1 MYNFLVGFV
10 LLLLLAAALALGYF
24 YWQFRRS
31 PACVWRNR
39 VRRHLAELQALIR
52 PTDFPTETQA
62 NAVKLGETL
71 FDQQLKAMPSSS
83 IMGFAGIGPGTAD
96 RLQSAGLLT
105 LTSLM
110 SYDFTQIPGFGP
122 AKASEVRVAVEK
134 ALKDA
139 KAKFEAGASPEGQ
152 DYRQRW
158 AAMTAADQTE
168 RDTRTRTNAACER
181 TMATLQPQLQL
192 ARDVTFWN
200 HLLHKGQVPGLTDE
214 VMNRPL
220 PELVIDAPVIIPVPV
235 AKPVAPEVRVAEPVL
250 AAKPAP
256 VSKPVAVDLFRSALP
271 PQPATLSAEH
281 PQLPKLRAYCAFAL
295 MVAKADGKIAKAER
309 AEVRELLAS
318 SFGHDATLVRFIDP
332 VMEQTEKNIP
342 DENDALAA
350 ILKVTNADERRM
362 LYQVAERIADAAGGR
377 GAREVDAL
385 RRMAKTLGVSDV
397 ATSFQLVDKSPPL
410 ETGRQVGN
418 WSPRQILEIDPTATV
433 SPELIRRRFTLLTE
447 KADPA
452 KAATLGVEFVRMA
465 EAKRADILRA
475 AQELIAPFGE
485 PLVPPAAPPKPTDIR
500 HNPDLDDVFGA

>member
-10 LLLLLAAALALGYF
+10 LLFLLAAAGALGFF
-24 YWQFRRS
+24 YWQFRHS
-31 PACVWRNR
+31 PNCLWRNR
-39 VRRHLAELQALIR
+39 VRRHLAELQARIL
-52 PTDFPTETQA
+52 PTDFPTDTQA
-62 NAVKLGETL
+62 KGLKLGETL
-71 FDQQLKAMPSSS
+71 FDQQLKAMPSSA

-110 SYDFTQIPGFGP
+110 GYDFTRIPGFGP
-122 AKASEVRVAVEK
+122 AKASEVRIAVEK

-139 KAKFEAGASPEGQ
+139 RAKFEAGASAEGQ
-152 DYRQRW
+152 AYRRRW
-158 AAMTAADQTE
+158 AEMIAADQAE

-181 TMATLQPQLQL
+181 TIAALQPQLQL
-192 ARDVTFWN
+192 ASAVTFWN
-200 HLLHKGQVPGLTDE
+200 HLLHKGHVPGLTDD

-220 PELVIDAPVIIPVPV
+220 PELVIEPPAIVPV
-235 AKPVAPEVRVAEPVL
+235 MKPVAPEVRIAEPVL

-256 VSKPVAVDLFRSALP
+256 VFKPVAVDPFRSTLP
-271 PQPATLSAEH
+271 PQPATPSAEH

-309 AEVRELLAS
+309 AKVRDLLAS
-318 SFGHDATLVRFIDP
+318 SFGHDSTLLRFLDP
-332 VMEQTEKNIP
+332 VMEQIEKAIP
-342 DENDALAA
+342 DEDDAVAA
-350 ILKVTNADERRM
+350 VVKLTTPDERRM
-362 LYQVAERIADAAGGR
+362 LYKVAESIADSSGER

-418 WSPRQILEIDPTATV
+418 LSPRQILEIDPAASLSV
-433 SPELIRRRFTLLTE
+433 ELIRRRFTLLTE

-452 KAATLGVEFVRMA
+452 KAAALGAEFVRMA
-465 EAKRADILRA
+465 ETKRADILRA
-475 AQELIAPFGE
+475 AQELMAPFGE
-485 PLVPPAAPPKPTDIR
+485 PLVPPAAPPKPSDTR